1 VPPNAEPTRPLASIR
16 KLGVKYR
23 RRVPPS
29 RSATPE
35 LESLLAS
42 LRPEIESQVKPQL
55 HGLFGRIVRG
65 YLPQVWAFRTEEE
78 SASLT
83 VGDDG
88 AVRVTPGVARRHDV
102 LVSWSQ
108 KQLTAALRTR
118 DRSKI
123 PGGAAPT
130 VEFNS
135 RKGKRAFSFL
145 RSRFGL

>member
-1 VPPNAEPTRPLASIR
+1 MPGSTQ
-16 KLGVKYR
+16 R
-23 RRVPPS
+23 RF
-29 RSATPE
+29 ATSE

-42 LRPEIESQVKPQL
+42 LRPEIESQVKPRL

-78 SASLT
+78 SASLR
-83 VGDDG
+83 VSDEG
-88 AVRVTPGVARRHDV
+88 AVRVSPGVARDHDV

-118 DRSKI
+118 DPKKI
-123 PGGAAPT
+123 PSGAAPS
-130 VEFNS
+130 VEFSS